1 MFLYKLQQYEQ
12 YRLEKKET
20 RVQLKL
26 QSESQNKTA
35 SNAISRLIKIINR
48 LIMLIT
54 VNYWDVIIF
63 LFVSL
68 IDSWDVISWLILH

>member
-26 QSESQNKTA
+26 QSESQKKTA
-35 SNAISRLIKIINR
+35 SNATSRLIQIISW

-54 VNYWDVIIF
+54 VNYWDIIF
-63 LFVSL
+63 LFVPL
-68 IDSWDVISWLILH
+68 IDS